1 MTRPPPMIPIHD
13 LEEHEKKEI
22 RMIELDKQLKND
34 AVEPHRHHYYECFV
48 FLKGGGTHTVDFV
61 EFPIVAHS
69 IHIVTPG
76 QVHKVK
82 RKINSTG
89 FVFLF
94 DLLHFDQDKRIEQLL
109 FDHTCFDVNEFSPGY
124 HFDSGFGEE
133 LKYIST
139 KAWEEFNSQGPLKNQ
154 IVLNQLTLLLL
165 YCLRL
170 RGNTSTEERGK
181 HAGLYSAF
189 RRLMHNEYKNLKK
202 VKDYAAT
209 LNVTEK
215 YLNDEVMQKCGETV
229 SAVIN
234 RHIILEAK
242 RLLNTGVSAK
252 ETGYELNFTDPA
264 HFSKFFKAQTGLS
277 PSEFKNIQE

>member
-1 MTRPPPMIPIHD
+1 
-13 LEEHEKKEI
+13 
-22 RMIELDKQLKND
+22 MIELDTLLKND
-34 AVEPHRHHYYECFV
+34 ATEPHRHHYFECFV
-48 FLKGGGTHTVDFV
+48 FFKGGGTHIVDFV
-61 EFPIVAHS
+61 DFPIETNS

-82 RKINSTG
+82 RQLNSTG

-94 DLLHFDQDKRIEQLL
+94 DLLHFDQHKSIEQLL
-109 FDHTCFDVNEFSPGY
+109 FDHTCFDVNEFSPCY
-124 HFDSGFGEE
+124 HFDAGFKEE

-139 KAWEEFNSQGPLKNQ
+139 QAWKEVNSKSPLKNQ

-170 RGNTSTEERGK
+170 RGTTSTEGREK
-181 HAGLYSAF
+181 HTGLYSAF
-189 RRLMHNEYKNLKK
+189 RRLMHNEYKSLKK
-202 VKDYAAT
+202 VKDYAAS

-252 ETGYELNFTDPA
+252 EVGYELNFTDPA
-264 HFSKFFKAQTGLS
+264 HFSKFFKAQTGYS
-277 PSEFKNIQE
+277 PSEFKNIHD